1 MALAAIIAI
10 SASAKSNAESNE
22 ISLVKVNAP
31 VHLVITK
38 APFTSVQVMS
48 RNKQLTSAVSYTI
61 KDGVLR
67 INTNDLESLEH
78 SDSHVTVVVT
88 APGDVQYQMGGDMV
102 ATSES
107 SIKAKPFPFHHK
119 RMHK

>member
-1 MALAAIIAI
+1 MALAAVIAL
-10 SASAKSNAESNE
+10 SASANNSNE
-22 ISLVKVNAP
+22 SSDISLVKVNAP

-48 RNKQLTSAVSYTI
+48 RNKQLTSAVQYTI
-61 KDGVLR
+61 KDGILR

-88 APGDVQYQMGGDMV
+88 APGEVQYQMGSDVV
-102 ATSES
+102 ATAES
-107 SIKAKPFPFHHK
+107 SVKAKPFPFRHK